1 MSSVTSLPHLN
12 AEASVFSPM
21 SKVKMEAYLLQLAKE
36 NDGIQKQDYEE
47 RILITKKLKR
57 TESSRRIS
65 YEYCRFCR
73 NNDEKEE
80 VYMSHVTKDS
90 GGTVQ
95 CPVLRNYTCPKWEL
109 RTINILIL
117 FILILTP
124 RCGETGDKA
133 HTVSYCPKKLRRV
146 SSGGRKVFE
155 CQDEEAEDPRIPTPM
170 AGWPVL
176 LLSKKDTSLG
186 LFPYFLILL
195 SFFGLKYTSLAT
207 KPLN

>member
-1 MSSVTSLPHLN
+1 MSSVSSLPHLN

-21 SKVKMEAYLLQLAKE
+21 SKVKMDAFLLQLAKE
-36 NDGIQKQDYEE
+36 NEGIQKQDYEE

-95 CPVLRNYTCPKWEL
+95 CPVLRNYTCPK
-109 RTINILIL
+109 
-117 FILILTP
+117 
-124 RCGETGDKA
+124 
-133 HTVSYCPKKLRRV
+133 
-146 SSGGRKVFE
+146 
-155 CQDEEAEDPRIPTPM
+155 
-170 AGWPVL
+170 
-176 LLSKKDTSLG
+176 
-186 LFPYFLILL
+186 
-195 SFFGLKYTSLAT
+195 
-207 KPLN
+207 